1 MAGNRP
7 GKPSN
12 RNAATSSSG
21 ERLQKALA
29 RAGLGSRRQ
38 IETWIRAGRI
48 AVDGETAVLG
58 QRVDSSSQIQVDGRS
73 VSLRSDLPTRVFA
86 YHKPEGE
93 LCTRHDPAGRPTVF
107 DTLRALD
114 GDRLICVGRL
124 DINTSGLLLLTTDGE
139 LANRLMHPSSE
150 VEREYRCRVRGS
162 ISESD
167 LQRLRKGVKLE
178 DGEARFIRVV
188 AESRPRAGA
197 ANQWYRVT
205 LGRGRYREVRRLWQ
219 AVGGEV
225 SRLIRIRYGDIRLT
239 RTLKPRHWQELDKPA
254 VDRLLGGIGKPSS

>member
-1 MAGNRP
+1 MAERRS
-7 GKPSN
+7 GKPPA
-12 RNAATSSSG
+12 RDAATPPSG
-21 ERLQKALA
+21 ERLQKVLA
-29 RAGLGSRRQ
+29 RSGLGSRRQ
-38 IETWIRAGRI
+38 IETWIRAGRV
-48 AVDGETAVLG
+48 AVDGKTAILG
-58 QRVDSSSQIQVDGRS
+58 QRVDSSNQIHVDGRS
-73 VSLRSDLPTRVFA
+73 VSLSSDMPTRVLA

-93 LCTRHDPAGRPTVF
+93 LCTRHDPAGRRTIF
-107 DTLRALD
+107 DTLSTLD

-162 ISESD
+162 FSETD
-167 LQRLRKGVKLE
+167 LQQLRRGVELD
-178 DGEARFIRVV
+178 DGQARFKRLVV
-188 AESRPRAGA
+188 ESRQRSDA

-225 SRLIRIRYGDIRLT
+225 NRLIRIRYGDVTLDRA
-239 RTLKPRHWQELDKPA
+239 LKPRHWQELDKPT
-254 VDRLLGGIGKPSS
+254 VDRLLGGNSKPSR